1 MKIVQVLCHPR
12 PESFNLAL
20 AATAQESLRSLGHD
34 VILHDLY
41 KEGFDPVLGAPE
53 LARSF
58 SLDGLVQAHCRE
70 LAACDG
76 LLIFHPDWW
85 GQPPAVLKGWLD
97 RVFRQGVAYDLD
109 GDAEEKDWTPL
120 LKGKKG
126 LVFCT
131 SDARDDDK
139 STEYGGAVPRTLE
152 TLWTDVILG
161 RCGMKS
167 ECHVIRDMRRAD
179 AAARRA
185 WRDSMIDTITEWFPA
200 PDAAEPAAPALRL
213 NR

>member
-12 PESFNLAL
+12 PGSFNLTL
-20 AATAQESLRSLGHD
+20 AAAAQESLRSLGHE
-34 VILHDLY
+34 VIMHDLY

-58 SLDGLVQAHCRE
+58 SLDPLVQVHCRE

-131 SDARDDDK
+131 SDARDDQI
-139 STEYGGAVPRTLE
+139 PRTLE

-161 RCGMKS
+161 RCGMQA
-167 ECHVIRDMRRAD
+167 ECHVIRDMRRID
-179 AAARRA
+179 TAARKA
-185 WRDSMIDTITEWFPA
+185 WLESMLETIRDWFPSIEQQDSLQHVA
-200 PDAAEPAAPALRL
+200 LDASGLHSRH
-213 NR
+213 

>member
-1 MKIVQVLCHPR
+1 MKIIQVLCHPR

-20 AATAQESLRSLGHD
+20 AATAQQSLQALGHE
-34 VILHDLY
+34 VIMHDLY

-53 LARSF
+53 LARSY
-58 SLDGLVQAHCRE
+58 SLDGLVQVHCRE
-70 LAACDG
+70 LAECDG

-131 SDARDDDK
+131 SDARDDV
-139 STEYGGAVPRTLE
+139 VPRTLE

-161 RCGMKS
+161 RCGMKA
-167 ECHVIRDMRRAD
+167 ECHVIRDMRRTD
-179 AAARRA
+179 TAARRA
-185 WRDSMIDTITEWFPA
+185 WRESMIDTITEWFPA
-200 PDAAEPAAPALRL
+200 VSARPAQSKRSTAFTASL
-213 NR
+213 